1 MLRRTPRSTRT
12 DPLFPYPTL
21 SRSGAAYDTVLRH
34 GPIDALTASLGET
47 WRLSRGTLT
56 MLGQMLTGE
65 ASIHNLS
72 GPLSIAQYANAS
84 AQLGLAWFLFFLA
97 LISLSLGIINLL
109 PIPILAGEIGRGVV
123 WGK

>member
-1 MLRRTPRSTRT
+1 MRISDWSSDVCSSDLSGDTPRWIVGIG
-12 DPLFPYPTL
+12 PQAAE
-21 SRSGAAYDTVLRH
+21 AAYDTVLRH

-84 AQLGLAWFLFFLA
+84 APLGLASSEERRVGNECVSTCRSRW
-97 LISLSLGIINLL
+97 SLDH
-109 PIPILAGEIGRGVV
+109 
-123 WGK
+123 